1 MEKVYY
7 HASTQILEITQSRLN
22 DALGTEH
29 GGLNSS
35 AYYTKVVPTG
45 VITRERSNCSFE
57 SNVFL
62 PDMVSL
68 AVTGTN

>member
-7 HASTQILEITQSRLN
+7 HASIWILEIMQSRLN

-68 AVTGTN
+68 AVTGAN

>member
-7 HASTQILEITQSRLN
+7 HASIWILEITQSRLN

-68 AVTGTN
+68 AVTGAN

>member
-7 HASTQILEITQSRLN
+7 HASIWILEITQSRLN

>member
-68 AVTGTN
+68 AVTGAN